1 MTQKLFNRHKKHN
14 KEKSQI
20 CARTSSE
27 NLAQILIQAKGS
39 ARKSARL
46 ARTLDHIFSFPFRI
60 RVRRGKEKKGF
71 FINPYSKGREV
82 KEDGEENSYQEPMPF
97 L

>member
-20 CARTSSE
+20 CARTSNE
-27 NLAQILIQAKGS
+27 NLAQILIRAKGS

-46 ARTLDHIFSFPFRI
+46 ARTLDHTFSFPFQI

-71 FINPYSKGREV
+71 FINPYSKRKGV
-82 KEDGEENSYQEPMPF
+82 KENGKENGYQKPMPF